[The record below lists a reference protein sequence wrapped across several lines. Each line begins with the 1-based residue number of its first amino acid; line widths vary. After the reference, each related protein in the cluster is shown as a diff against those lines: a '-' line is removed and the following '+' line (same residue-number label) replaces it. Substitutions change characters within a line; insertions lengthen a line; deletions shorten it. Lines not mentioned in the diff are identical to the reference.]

1 MFFWKAR
8 ILKEFNGTNKLDETS
23 YLVFAACFIEAKDPL
38 GPLILHD
45 VAGSLASYL
54 FLGQLCSST
63 IELV

>member
-1 MFFWKAR
+1 MDYLPNLTVQINLMKQA
-8 ILKEFNGTNKLDETS
+8 ILCLH
-23 YLVFAACFIEAKDPL
+23 LVFTACFIEAKDPL

>member
-1 MFFWKAR
+1 
-8 ILKEFNGTNKLDETS
+8 
-23 YLVFAACFIEAKDPL
+23 VFAACFIEAKDPL

-63 IELV
+63 VELV